1 MLNEEHADPKYP
13 FITYVE
19 FCLCTDNVN
28 NVCDNRDERQ
38 KESWMTPANLS
49 TVLHVMYL
57 YYNTAHCRPVHAL
70 DYLT

>member
-1 MLNEEHADPKYP
+1 MLNEEHADTKYP

-38 KESWMTPANLS
+38 KEKRQN
-49 TVLHVMYL
+49 HG
-57 YYNTAHCRPVHAL
+57 
-70 DYLT
+70 

>member
-1 MLNEEHADPKYP
+1 MPHSLWLLSIILKKNLKKMLNEEHADTKYP

-38 KESWMTPANLS
+38 KEKRQN
-49 TVLHVMYL
+49 HG
-57 YYNTAHCRPVHAL
+57 
-70 DYLT
+70 

>member
-1 MLNEEHADPKYP
+1 MLNEEHADTKYP

-38 KESWMTPANLS
+38 KEKRQNHGWPQLTWALFYMWCIS
-49 TVLHVMYL
+49 TIILHIVDQSM
-57 YYNTAHCRPVHAL
+57 H
-70 DYLT
+70 